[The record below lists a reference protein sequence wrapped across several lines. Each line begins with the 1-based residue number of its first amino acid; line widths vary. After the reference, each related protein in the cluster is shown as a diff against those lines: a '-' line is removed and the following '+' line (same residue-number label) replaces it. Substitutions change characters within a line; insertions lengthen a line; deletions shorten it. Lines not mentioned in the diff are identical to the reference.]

1 MSTPT
6 MIRPGRYEQRQFSDL
21 LRMPRQCGCP
31 KRDVTYGHSP
41 ICTSPAIWWQPDPVT
56 GQGVW
61 TCGRHRPDKTMPP
74 VPRWDI
80 PRDQMVFLPWDP
92 TAPVER
98 RPAPPPRV
106 VMSTSQSYISEDQ
119 YVASNWSR
127 ILSSRVNS
135 MINSNQPQPPP
146 PPRPPP
152 PPPTWPDDKPFSPFD
167 CSICFDTCA
176 SKTEAY
182 QSPCGHLY
190 HLDCMSSWARSGRSA
205 LTCPICRAGIPRG
218 GYFSCFLVRG

>member
-6 MIRPGRYEQRQFSDL
+6 IIRPGRYEQRQFSDL

-80 PRDQMVFLPWDP
+80 PRDQMVYLPWDP

-106 VMSTSQSYISEDQ
+106 VYNTTYHI
-119 YVASNWSR
+119 
-127 ILSSRVNS
+127 SRVVPYS
-135 MINSNQPQPPP
+135 YSNQPQPPP
-146 PPRPPP
+146 HPRPPP

-167 CSICFDTCA
+167 CSICFDTCT

-218 GYFSCFLVRG
+218 GYFSRFSVFG